1 MQLDLQRITS
11 LVDEAKKNSQKRNF
25 IQAVE
30 LVANFRGLNVK
41 APESR
46 INETV
51 TLSHPIGREVKV
63 CVIADGDLVVKAR
76 QSGADM
82 VITKQEI
89 DQYSGNKKAVK
100 KLAESYDYFVART
113 DLMAQVGK
121 TLGSVLGPRGKM
133 PDPIPPQANVD
144 PLIKKYKTSVRIKI
158 RDQPAIRCR
167 IGSEDMESK
176 DIADN
181 ILAVLNAIDRRIK
194 LDQYLSS
201 LVVKT
206 TMGKPAKLR

>member
-1 MQLDLQRITS
+1 MQFDLQKITA
-11 LVDEAKKNSQKRNF
+11 LVDEAKKNSSKRNF
-25 IQAVE
+25 NQAVE
-30 LVANFRGLNVK
+30 LVANFRGLDVK
-41 APESR
+41 APENR
-46 INETV
+46 ISETV

-133 PDPIPPQANVD
+133 PDPIPPQANVE
-144 PLIKKYKTSVRIKI
+144 PMIKKYKTAVRIKI

-167 IGSEDMESK
+167 IGSEEMESK

-181 ILAVLNAIDRRIK
+181 IMAVLNAIDRRIK

-201 LVVKT
+201 IVVKT

>member
-1 MQLDLQRITS
+1 MQLDLQRITA
-11 LVDEAKKNSQKRNF
+11 LVDEAKKNSPKRNF
-25 IQAVE
+25 NQAIE

-41 APESR
+41 APENR

-89 DQYSGNKKAVK
+89 DQYSGNKK
-100 KLAESYDYFVART
+100 LAESYDYFVARM

-167 IGSEDMESK
+167 IGSEDMES
-176 DIADN
+176 
-181 ILAVLNAIDRRIK
+181 
-194 LDQYLSS
+194 
-201 LVVKT
+201 
-206 TMGKPAKLR
+206 

>member
-1 MQLDLQRITS
+1 MQLDLQRITA
-11 LVDEAKKNSQKRNF
+11 LVDEAKKNSEKRNF
-25 IQAVE
+25 TQAVE

-41 APESR
+41 APENR

-51 TLSHPIGREVKV
+51 TLSHPMGREIKV

-82 VITKQEI
+82 VMTKQEI

-133 PDPIPPQANVD
+133 PDPIPPQANVE
-144 PLIKKYKTSVRIKI
+144 PMIKKYKTSVRIKI

-176 DIADN
+176 DIAEN

-194 LDQYLSS
+194 LEQYLSS

>member
-1 MQLDLQRITS
+1 MQLDLQRITT

-25 IQAVE
+25 TQAVE
-30 LVANFRGLNVK
+30 LVANFRSLNVK

-51 TLSHPIGREVKV
+51 TLSHPIGREIKV

-82 VITKQEI
+82 VITRQEI
-89 DQYSGNKKAVK
+89 DQYSGNKKAIK

>member
-1 MQLDLQRITS
+1 MQLDLQRITA

-25 IQAVE
+25 TQAVE
-30 LVANFRGLNVK
+30 LVANFRSLNVK

-89 DQYSGNKKAVK
+89 DQYSGNKKAIK
-100 KLAESYDYFVART
+100 KLAESYDYFVARM

>member
-1 MQLDLQRITS
+1 MQFDLQKITA
-11 LVDEAKKNSQKRNF
+11 LVDEAKKNSSKRNF
-25 IQAVE
+25 NQAVE

-41 APESR
+41 APENR

-51 TLSHPIGREVKV
+51 NLSHPIGREVKV

-82 VITKQEI
+82 VMTKQEI

-133 PDPIPPQANVD
+133 PDPIPPQANVE
-144 PLIKKYKTSVRIKI
+144 PMIKKYKTSVRIKI

-167 IGSEDMESK
+167 IGSEAMDSK

-181 ILAVLNAIDRRIK
+181 IMAVLNAIDRRIK
-194 LDQYLSS
+194 LEQYLSS

>member
-1 MQLDLQRITS
+1 MQLDLQRITA

-25 IQAVE
+25 TQAVE
-30 LVANFRGLNVK
+30 LVANFRSLNVK

-51 TLSHPIGREVKV
+51 PLSHPIGREIKV

-82 VITKQEI
+82 VITRQEI
-89 DQYSGNKKAVK
+89 DQYSGNKKAIK

>member
-1 MQLDLQRITS
+1 MQFDLQKLTA
-11 LVDEAKKNSQKRNF
+11 LVDEAKKNSSKRNF
-25 IQAVE
+25 NQAVE

-41 APESR
+41 APENR

-51 TLSHPIGREVKV
+51 NLSHPIGREVKV

-82 VITKQEI
+82 VMTKQEI

-133 PDPIPPQANVD
+133 PDPIPPQVNVE
-144 PLIKKYKTSVRIKI
+144 PMIKKYKTSVRIKI

-167 IGSEDMESK
+167 IGSEDMDSK

-181 ILAVLNAIDRRIK
+181 IMAVLNAIDRRIK

>member
-1 MQLDLQRITS
+1 MQLDLQRITA
-11 LVDEAKKNSQKRNF
+11 LVDEAKKNSSKRNF
-25 IQAVE
+25 NQAVE

-41 APESR
+41 APENR

-82 VITKQEI
+82 VMTKQEI

-133 PDPIPPQANVD
+133 PDPIPPQANVE
-144 PLIKKYKTSVRIKI
+144 PMIKKYKTSVRIKI

-167 IGSEDMESK
+167 IGSEDMDSK

-181 ILAVLNAIDRRIK
+181 IQAVLNAIDRRIK

>member
-1 MQLDLQRITS
+1 MQMDLQRITA
-11 LVDEAKKNSQKRNF
+11 LVDEAKKNSSKRNF
-25 IQAVE
+25 NQAVE

-41 APESR
+41 APENR
-46 INETV
+46 INEIV

-82 VITKQEI
+82 VMTKQEI

-133 PDPIPPQANVD
+133 PDPIPPQANVE
-144 PLIKKYKTSVRIKI
+144 PMIKKYKTSVRIKI

-167 IGSEDMESK
+167 IGSEDMDSK

>member
-11 LVDEAKKNSQKRNF
+11 LVDEAKKNSPKRNF
-25 IQAVE
+25 TQAVE

-51 TLSHPIGREVKV
+51 ALAHPIGREVKV

-89 DQYSGNKKAVK
+89 DQYAGNKKAVK

-133 PDPIPPQANVD
+133 PDPIPPQANVE
-144 PLIKKYKTSVRIKI
+144 PMIKKYKTSVRIKI

-167 IGSEDMESK
+167 IGSEEMGSK
-176 DIADN
+176 EIAEN